1 MDSAVSEQHSDKLV
15 ELTTLIKSNKRTL
28 VMISQE
34 ANLIIERMDK
44 YQNKKEVK
52 RELRRWYVQAFE
64 EQQMRERT
72 AYYRKMEDYYK
83 SEY

>member
-52 RELRRWYVQAFE
+52 RELRR
-64 EQQMRERT
+64 
-72 AYYRKMEDYYK
+72 
-83 SEY
+83 